1 MDIKDLKS
9 LIAAG
14 ESQTVEF
21 KTAFSNEAVETI
33 AAFSNTSGGTVFL
46 GVADNAQI
54 IELNLTAE
62 KIQQWVNEVKTK
74 TTPAILPEAVA
85 VSLDGKTIAA
95 LKVEEYPIKPVSIKG
110 RYYKRVGNANHLMS
124 PDEVA
129 QAHYKTFN
137 SSWDYTTDP
146 EHTLADISLA
156 KVESFLSLANK
167 NREIALTDAP
177 VATLRKLEL
186 LRAEG
191 ISKACF
197 LLFMMEESLLTT
209 IELGRFQTETLIK
222 DACRAKTDLF
232 SEIES
237 TMQFLLKHLNKRYII
252 TGNPQ
257 REERW
262 DYPMEALREIV
273 INAIVHRDYSCPSDS
288 VIKIFD
294 DKIEFYNPGRLC
306 GDLTVAKLL
315 KGNYI
320 STIRNKQIAGIFK
333 EAGIMEKYGS
343 GIRRIVEAFRNSGL
357 PAPRFREMGEGF
369 MVTVFHGAPQKTPQ
383 EPRGKGVVGG
393 LVGGLAES
401 QKKICEAMRS
411 NPSVS
416 KTELAKLLGISAT
429 AIDKNISVLKRKSL
443 IRRVGPDTG
452 GHWEV
457 L

>member
-1 MDIKDLKS
+1 MDTKDLKTM
-9 LIAAG
+9 IVAG
-14 ESQTVEF
+14 ESQTLEF
-21 KTAFSNEAVETI
+21 KASFSNEAVETI
-33 AAFSNTSGGTVFL
+33 AAFSNTNGGTALL
-46 GVADNAQI
+46 GVADNGQI
-54 IELNLTAE
+54 SGLNLTTE
-62 KIQQWVNEVKTK
+62 TLQQWANEVKTK
-74 TTPAILPEAVA
+74 TTPAILPEAETIT
-85 VSLDGKTIAA
+85 LGGKTVAA
-95 LKVEEYPIKPVSIKG
+95 LRVEEYPIKPVSVKG
-110 RYYKRVGNANHLMS
+110 RYYKRVGNANHLMT

-146 EHTLADISLA
+146 EHNLADISLA
-156 KVESFLSLANK
+156 KVERFLSVANK
-167 NREIALTDAP
+167 NREIALTDIP

-197 LLFMMEESLLTT
+197 LLFMADESMLTT

-222 DACRAKTDLF
+222 DAGRVKTDLF
-232 SEIES
+232 SEIEF
-237 TMQFLLKHLNKRYII
+237 TMRFLVKHLNKRYII

-262 DYPMEALREIV
+262 DYPLEALREIV
-273 INAIVHRDYSCPSDS
+273 INAIVHRDYSRPSDS

-343 GIRRIVEAFRNSGL
+343 GIRRIVEAFRSSGL
-357 PAPRFREMGEGF
+357 PVPKFREMGEGF
-369 MVTVFHGAPQKTPQ
+369 MVTVFHGTPQKTK
-383 EPRGKGVVGG
+383 EETKENTKEETKEKTMGKI
-393 LVGGLAES
+393 LAAI
-401 QKKICEAMRS
+401 KA
-411 NPSVS
+411 NPAV
-416 KTELAKLLGISAT
+416 TTLELMKLLALSDSGVEWNLRKLKSAGL
-429 AIDKNISVLKRKSL
+429 LKRVGSTKS
-443 IRRVGPDTG
+443 

-457 L
+457 IPK

>member
-1 MDIKDLKS
+1 
-9 LIAAG
+9 
-14 ESQTVEF
+14 
-21 KTAFSNEAVETI
+21 
-33 AAFSNTSGGTVFL
+33 
-46 GVADNAQI
+46 
-54 IELNLTAE
+54 
-62 KIQQWVNEVKTK
+62 
-74 TTPAILPEAVA
+74 
-85 VSLDGKTIAA
+85 
-95 LKVEEYPIKPVSIKG
+95 
-110 RYYKRVGNANHLMS
+110 MS

-137 SSWDYTTDP
+137 SSWDFTPDP
-146 EHTLADISLA
+146 EHALADISLA
-156 KVESFLSLANK
+156 KVESFLSLANN

-186 LRAEG
+186 LRPEG

-197 LLFMMEESLLTT
+197 LLFMTEESMLTT

-232 SEIES
+232 SEIEF
-237 TMQFLLKHLNKRYII
+237 TMQFLVKHLNKRYII

-262 DYPMEALREIV
+262 DYPLEALREIV
-273 INAIVHRDYSCPSDS
+273 INAIVHRDYARPSDS

-343 GIRRIVEAFRNSGL
+343 GIRRIVEAFRSSGL

-369 MVTVFHGAPQKTPQ
+369 MVTVFHGTPQKTPT
-383 EPRGKGVVGG
+383 EHRGKG
-393 LVGGLAES
+393 LVGGLVEGLVES
-401 QKKICEAMRS
+401 QKKILLLVQAKP
-411 NPSVS
+411 NIS
-416 KTELAKLLGISAT
+416 KKDLAVAVGISTT
-429 AIDKNISVLKRKSL
+429 AIDKNIAALRAKGL
-443 IRRVGPDTG
+443 LRRIGPDRG

>member
-1 MDIKDLKS
+1 MTPRDLKK

-14 ESQTVEF
+14 ESQTLEF
-21 KTAFSNEAVETI
+21 KASFSNETVETIGAFSN
-33 AAFSNTSGGTVFL
+33 SSGGMVLL
-46 GVADNAQI
+46 GIADNGQI
-54 IELNLTAE
+54 VGLTPTSE
-62 KIQQWVNEVKTK
+62 KLQQWVNEVKTK
-74 TTPAILPEAVA
+74 TTPSILPEAEA
-85 VSLDGKTIAA
+85 VTLGGKTVAA
-95 LKVEEYPIKPVSIKG
+95 LRVKEYPIKPVGVKG
-110 RYYKRVGNANHLMS
+110 RYYKRVGNANHLMN
-124 PDEVA
+124 PDEVS
-129 QAHYKTFN
+129 QAHFKTFN

-146 EHTLADISLA
+146 GHTLADISLV

-167 NREIALTDAP
+167 NRDVPLTDVP
-177 VATLRKLEL
+177 IATLRKLEL

-197 LLFMMEESLLTT
+197 LLFMQGESMLTT

-222 DACRAKTDLF
+222 DTGRAKTDLF
-232 SEIES
+232 SEIEF
-237 TMQFLLKHLNKRYII
+237 TMQFLVKHLNKRYII

-262 DYPMEALREIV
+262 DYPLEALREIV

-343 GIRRIVEAFRNSGL
+343 GIRRIVEAFRSSGL
-357 PAPRFREMGEGF
+357 PAPKFREMGEGF
-369 MVTVFHGAPQKTPQ
+369 MVTVFHGTPQKTPQKTPQ
-383 EPRGKGVVGG
+383 ENSLSGRIVAAVAASPDITRKQ
-393 LVGGLAES
+393 LAEKLGIS
-401 QKKICEAMRS
+401 EDTVKEY
-411 NPSVS
+411 
-416 KTELAKLLGISAT
+416 LAKLKASGHL
-429 AIDKNISVLKRKSL
+429 
-443 IRRVGPDTG
+443 RRIGPDKG

-457 L
+457 VSP